1 MKNLI
6 KLCLPIFLLC
16 IGYIQYVSAEVKM
29 NNQQVERIKKLK
41 TQGIEPNKVYF
52 QDEFA
57 LFIANGHSYPEEDLF
72 SSQED
77 LEDNQRMYT
86 TAVQNISQIKL
97 NDNYQYS
104 EIWQRKRNIIEIL
117 YPTDAFQSL
126 EDGVYFYTLD
136 EHKQLH
142 QHASFK
148 EVFELPCYLRVEKKQ
163 GIVVSIQKRPLST
176 INHYIYHYWPSNNL
190 IKQIEISL
198 YDYDYNAI
206 FSSVVYFDEVTG
218 EMIKTTSKNI
228 KTGRSSIETNIEKN
242 GIYSIEEY
250 FDKQGVKTN
259 RVTRYE
265 NSFVRVKNEVLN
277 EQGNIIKTK
286 SWEPEEILDLEKD
299 LDEPYP
305 YNELMMNVEKS
316 NTLFKAEMFKQG
328 LGDSPKYD
336 KEAINRV
343 KYLGIK
349 PHQVYYHK
357 LPFPA
362 FMVERY
368 KNFPHQAPLTLTEA
382 ENQSPRDK
390 YSDLIQVEIGDNHQ
404 YKKIIKTKWQ
414 QSAISLPLAQFKG
427 LENGV
432 YFYTMDD
439 KKQLTPLANVEQAV
453 SLPAYI
459 RVEKVMGKVVSILQ
473 KTRVQWL
480 TNEFDY
486 KKSAPIRSKLT
497 VIESHLV
504 PNLVIETEFEKGSYL
519 PLKQVIKNA
528 QGITIRTFIMTKKR
542 DLIAILERFNDQGI
556 KTNHI
561 ELFEDGQ
568 GGYLKNQHLDSNVNI
583 LLTTDEFEDKN
594 NPQLYDNL
602 LFNPDG
608 FETILFE
615 HFD

>member
-1 MKNLI
+1 
-6 KLCLPIFLLC
+6 
-16 IGYIQYVSAEVKM
+16 M
-29 NNQQVERIKKLK
+29 NNQQTQLIKKLK
-41 TQGIEPNKVYF
+41 AQGIVPNNIYF
-52 QDEFA
+52 QHDFSLFFEDED
-57 LFIANGHSYPEEDLF
+57 SYPKEDLF
-72 SSQED
+72 FSLIG
-77 LEDNQRMYT
+77 LENNRRMYSM
-86 TAVQNISQIKL
+86 AIQDISQIKL
-97 NDNYQYS
+97 NDNYQYN
-104 EIWQRKRNIIEIL
+104 EVWQRKRNIIEIL
-117 YPTDAFQSL
+117 YPTDSFQSL
-126 EDGVYFYTLD
+126 EDGVYFYTLN
-136 EHKQLH
+136 ENKQLH
-142 QHASFK
+142 QHASFDD
-148 EVFELPCYLRVEKKQ
+148 VFELPCYLRVEKKH
-163 GIVVSIQKRPLST
+163 GIVISIQKRPLSE
-176 INHYIYHYWPSNNL
+176 INHYTYDYWPNNKL
-190 IKQIEISL
+190 KQLKTEL
-198 YDYDYNAI
+198 YDNEHN
-206 FSSVVYFDEVTG
+206 VVYSAVVSFDK
-218 EMIKTTSKNI
+218 IKGKMLKVIRKNI
-228 KTGRSSIETNIEKN
+228 KTGNYVIGTYIRKN
-242 GIYSIEEY
+242 GIYAIDEY
-250 FDKQGVKTN
+250 FDKQGIKTN
-259 RVTRYE
+259 HVTRYE
-265 NSFVRVKNEVLN
+265 NSLSRVKNEVLN
-277 EQGNIIKTK
+277 KQGKVIKTK
-286 SWEPEEILDLEKD
+286 SHEPELFDFEKD

-305 YNELMMNVEKS
+305 YNKLMMNVEKS

-336 KEAINRV
+336 KEATDRV
-343 KYLGIK
+343 NYLGIQ

-368 KNFPHQAPLTLTEA
+368 KNFPHQAPLTLIEA

-390 YSDLIQVEIGDNHQ
+390 YSDLIQVEIGENHQ

-414 QSAISLPLAQFKG
+414 QSAISLPLAPFKG

-432 YFYTMDD
+432 YFYTMND

-519 PLKQVIKNA
+519 PLKQVVKNA

-568 GGYLKNQHLDSNVNI
+568 GGYLKNQHLDSNGNI

-602 LFNPDG
+602 PFNPDG

-615 HFD
+615 HVD